1 MKKVIKKSLLMV
13 VLFSAVISYAGD
25 FSKTEKDNKENITNV
40 SFRNLKQGSVLI
52 IKDQNGVLLYKELI
66 EKSGD
71 YSKGF
76 DLTTLPNG
84 KYYFELDKVT
94 EIKIIPFQVKSKVVV
109 FNKEKEQLIVK
120 PIVEKNGN
128 MIVVSKLALNKNPMN
143 VKIYYQDLDLVL
155 EETLENINSLNRR
168 YDFST
173 SEKGTYKMV
182 FSIDGKSF
190 TKEFKI

>member
-1 MKKVIKKSLLMV
+1 MKKVIKKSLFMV
-13 VLFSAVISYAGD
+13 VLFSAIISYAGD
-25 FSKTEKDNKENITNV
+25 FSKIENDKKENITNV
-40 SFRNLKQGSVLI
+40 SFSNLKQGSVLI
-52 IKDQNGVLLYKELI
+52 IKDLNGVLLYKELI

-76 DLTTLPNG
+76 DLTALPNG

-94 EIKIIPFQVKSKVVV
+94 EIKIVPFQVKSNIVA

-120 PIVEKNGN
+120 PYIEKNGN
-128 MIVVSKLALNKNPMN
+128 MIVISKMTLNKKPINI
-143 VKIYYQDLDLVL
+143 KIYYQDLDLVL
-155 EETLENINSLNRR
+155 EESLENTKSLNRK

-182 FSIDGKSF
+182 VVSEGKSF